1 MLIKKDCVYFLLC
14 YSDQAAVSAVPPVST
29 EASATNAASEP
40 IAGALDP
47 PSQSGESQ
55 QLILDFLPERP
66 APIDVTTILGRL
78 EILLS
83 LQFVKICRKISVN
96 FSIFLQL
103 IRLDYF

>member
-1 MLIKKDCVYFLLC
+1 LC

-29 EASATNAASEP
+29 EAAANAASEP
-40 IAGALDP
+40 VAGALDP

-83 LQFVKICRKISVN
+83 L
-96 FSIFLQL
+96 
-103 IRLDYF
+103 